1 MPTAPS
7 RGLFQ
12 KRMVVY
18 FQERLKEECA
28 ELDDEAAV
36 EYLLS
41 LDYSVQ
47 MAGDPDY
54 HIEKSRKAASRAD
67 KKKKSNSIDDAQLC
81 EGDENSDIT
90 DDGWNDDPD
99 GDYVPAKGKGR
110 GKRTALS
117 VKSGNLPAGK
127 KSKRSSRD

>member
-1 MPTAPS
+1 
-7 RGLFQ
+7 
-12 KRMVVY
+12 MVAY

-54 HIEKSRKAASRAD
+54 RVKESRQRASRAG
-67 KKKKSNSIDDAQLC
+67 KKKKSNSTNDAQLC
-81 EGDENSDIT
+81 EGGENSDII
-90 DDGWNDDPD
+90 DDGSNDDPD
-99 GDYVPAKGKGR
+99 GDYVPAKTKGKG
-110 GKRTALS
+110 KRIALS
-117 VKSGNLPAGK
+117 VKSGNVPAGK
-127 KSKRSSRD
+127 KSKRSSGD